1 MLPVTIIKIY
11 IINMLE
17 RAFMWHTCG
26 KRVPIHHYALIKHRE
41 QSILLGKC
49 MNRSTMNIKDK
60 KKGKTKHAHSI
71 EHFN

>member
-60 KKGKTKHAHSI
+60 
-71 EHFN
+71 